1 MQFQANANQYLTTEV
16 FTAPP
21 QKLQLMLIEMAIRLV
36 ARAKQQ
42 LRGHEFSEACMTLLH
57 AQQIADQ
64 LIAGVNREA
73 SPELADRV
81 LAIYDFIARRL
92 REANTDRDEKKLDDV
107 ARILEI
113 ERTTWQTV
121 CDQLN
126 GKGAAEHAEFI
137 SARATSPAFT
147 PAFGALDDLSATGFS
162 LEA

>member
-1 MQFQANANQYLTTEV
+1 MQFRANADQYLTTEV

-36 ARAKQQ
+36 ERAKQQ
-42 LRGHEFSEACMTLLH
+42 FAAQAFTEACMTLVN

-81 LAIYDFIARRL
+81 LAVYDFIARRL
-92 REANTDRDEKKLDDV
+92 REANTERDLRKLDDV

-113 ERTTWQTV
+113 ERETWQAV
-121 CDQLN
+121 CDQLA
-126 GKGAAEHAEFI
+126 GKSTNKHAEFI
-137 SARATSPAFT
+137 PSQTGAHAPA
-147 PAFGALDDLSATGFS
+147 PVFGEIDDLSPSGFS
-162 LEA
+162 LDA

>member
-1 MQFQANANQYLTTEV
+1 MQYQANAGQYLTTEV

-36 ARAKQQ
+36 ARGKQQ
-42 LRGHEFSEACMTLLH
+42 FRDKQYAEACITLVN

-81 LAIYDFIARRL
+81 LAVYDFLARRL
-92 REANTDRDEKKLDDV
+92 REANTERDEKKLDDV
-107 ARILEI
+107 AQILEI
-113 ERTTWQTV
+113 ERATWQGV
-121 CDQLN
+121 CDQLAGTTTN
-126 GKGAAEHAEFI
+126 DHAEFVP
-137 SARATSPAFT
+137 SRAEAHT
-147 PAFGALDDLSATGFS
+147 PAPVFGQIENRSSAGIS